1 MPPLN
6 LSQASSLPDDT
17 SDPPYSTHMSKQQAG
32 ERWTRTCGRTCFF
45 LHSIRAHSA
54 VSGPAT
60 IFFCRPLPHP
70 AAGWCT
76 ASTFFLPVPRSQHID
91 AQPMARPPAL
101 ARSPLLY
108 PAGGPAV
115 ARQPPWFGVG
125 LWRHQHSHL
134 PSFSPLRHQEFGI
147 PDNLLTWGVGVD
159 CEAVDRSSVRPSV
172 RAACKAQRPFC
183 FSGSLVPVAAMDGYS
198 AGGRQPF
205 AADSAGYCWCWDG
218 CRK

>member
-1 MPPLN
+1 
-6 LSQASSLPDDT
+6 
-17 SDPPYSTHMSKQQAG
+17 MSKQQAG

-134 PSFSPLRHQEFGI
+134 PSLLSSSTSGI
-147 PDNLLTWGVGVD
+147 RDSGQPFDVGCGRVGVGVGV
-159 CEAVDRSSVRPSV
+159 EPWIGAASVRP
-172 RAACKAQRPFC
+172 CC
-183 FSGSLVPVAAMDGYS
+183 L
-198 AGGRQPF
+198 
-205 AADSAGYCWCWDG
+205 
-218 CRK
+218 

>member
-1 MPPLN
+1 M
-6 LSQASSLPDDT
+6 T
-17 SDPPYSTHMSKQQAG
+17 RRTHLTAPTCQNNKRESGGHEPVAVLVSFFIPS
-32 ERWTRTCGRTCFF
+32 ERTAE
-45 LHSIRAHSA
+45 S
-54 VSGPAT
+54 VGPAT

-134 PSFSPLRHQEFGI
+134 PSLLSSSTSGI
-147 PDNLLTWGVGVD
+147 RD
-159 CEAVDRSSVRPSV
+159 
-172 RAACKAQRPFC
+172 
-183 FSGSLVPVAAMDGYS
+183 SG
-198 AGGRQPF
+198 QPF
-205 AADSAGYCWCWDG
+205 DVG
-218 CRK
+218 CGCGL